1 MVTGDMLIIVNI
13 GLYYLLT
20 LLYTLAN
27 VVIFQSFKKNHCS
40 YI

>member
-20 LLYTLAN
+20 LTLVN